1 MAQRKWKCLACDGV
15 RVARGRNQVCATKV
29 LVQITAADA
38 TEFWCNLTLDKAV
51 SIGSLYVLLP
61 QF

>member
-15 RVARGRNQVCATKV
+15 RVACGRNQVCATKV
-29 LVQITAADA
+29 FVEVTAANA
-38 TEFWCNLTLDKAV
+38 TEFRCYLALDITV

-61 QF
+61 EL